1 MHNAIEPY
9 RAVVQKIPLAVL
21 SMLALTNNVNNKA
34 FTKRDTLIHAVIK
47 L

>member
-1 MHNAIEPY
+1 MHKAIVPY

-21 SMLALTNNVNNKA
+21 SILALTNKVNNNA
-34 FTKRDTLIHAVIK
+34 LAKRDTLIHAVIK